1 MATDW
6 PDALRWLTEY
16 TWSNRPSPPPSRPTS
31 CTQCASLPQPASLS
45 MKVTLYGFPGT
56 KKWNLSHL
64 AITVRLAGL
73 DHLIPRAEQLKAM
86 LLASICYIPYLQR
99 RERCDIHFLSA
110 CLVGIK
116 MRSPRCSPGVLCP
129 WVPCPWW
136 IQNSRG
142 SCRWE
147 WTIDVSSSYT

>member
-73 DHLIPRAEQLKAM
+73 DHLIPRAEQLKAV
-86 LLASICYIPYLQR
+86 LLASVCHIPYLQR
-99 RERCDIHFLSA
+99 EGETTRMHCE
-110 CLVGIK
+110 GK
-116 MRSPRCSPGVLCP
+116 MCSPRCFQEELCP
-129 WVPCPWW
+129 WVPCRWW
-136 IQNSRG
+136 IQSSRG

-147 WTIDVSSSYT
+147 WTIDVSSSCTWGQK